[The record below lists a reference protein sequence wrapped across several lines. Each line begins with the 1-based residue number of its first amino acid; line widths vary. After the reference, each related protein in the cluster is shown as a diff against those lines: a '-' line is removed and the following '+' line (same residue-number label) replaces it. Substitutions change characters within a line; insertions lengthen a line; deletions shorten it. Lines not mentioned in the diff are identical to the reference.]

1 MTVDGSVQL
10 LDSLR
15 AVRQRW
21 RMIAFV
27 VAVSTGLALAL
38 SLFAD
43 KQYDA
48 TAQLLLRGEE
58 PINSILDPSG
68 SSRSSDPE
76 RDLNTE
82 VELIKIGPAAQVVQR
97 QLGLKRGTDRLLD
110 QIETDTSPTSSI
122 VRLRARYRDPVLAAL
137 IANAFA
143 EAYVDFRV
151 TSARERYRQAA
162 DLARR
167 QLLALSPVD
176 RRSLQGRDLEARQRE
191 LEIASALQTGGAELV
206 RRASIPTSA
215 SRPRPLLSGALGALL
230 GLVLGLGAAL
240 VLSLVDRRLREE
252 HEVEE
257 FFGLPVLAAIPRPA
271 RRGAKLDDPAQFEA
285 YGLLAANL
293 RLSGPGRSSS
303 VVMITSPG
311 PGDGKTSV
319 VLGVARAYAR
329 LGLSVVAIEAD
340 VRRPAFA
347 RYADVSG
354 SRGLTGVLA
363 GGAVAREL
371 IWLDP
376 ATLRQVDVDVWL
388 DPATLRPVDVDGGE
402 GGAIGL
408 LSVGAQ
414 PDNPPRMLSD
424 PGMSAVVDA
433 ARTLADVVI
442 VDTAPVGTVNDAT
455 MLVPL
460 VDGVVVVA
468 RLNQTTKDA
477 ARRAKRTLGN
487 LGADMLGVVVTDA
500 GVRESHAYYTAGP
513 AAGAPPAGRS
523 RSGVQGG
530 VD

>member
-1 MTVDGSVQL
+1 MTADGSVQL

-21 RMIAFV
+21 RLIALT

-38 SLFAD
+38 SLTAA

-48 TAQLLLRGEE
+48 TCQLLLRGEE
-58 PINSILDPSG
+58 PINSILDPSA

-82 VELIKIGPAAQVVQR
+82 VELIKLGPAAQVVQR
-97 QLGLKRGTDRLLD
+97 QLGLKRDPDHLLD
-110 QIETDTSPTSSI
+110 QIKTDTSSTSSI
-122 VRLRARYRDPVLAAL
+122 VALRARDRDPVMAAR

-143 EAYVDFRV
+143 EAYVEFRV
-151 TSARERYRQAA
+151 SSARERYRQAA

-167 QLLALSPVD
+167 QLLELSEAD
-176 RRSLQGRDLEARQRE
+176 RDSVQGRDLQARQRE
-191 LEIASALQTGGAELV
+191 LQIASALQTGGAELV
-206 RRASIPTSA
+206 RRASVPTSA
-215 SRPRPLLSGALGALL
+215 SRPRPRLSAAVGGLL
-230 GLVLGLGAAL
+230 GLVLGVGGAL
-240 VLSLVDRRLREE
+240 VLSLVDRRFRDE

-257 FFGLPVLAAIPRPA
+257 FFGLPVLAAIPRRA
-271 RRGAKLDDPAQFEA
+271 RRGAEIDDPAQREA

-293 RLSGPGRSSS
+293 RLTGTGRASS
-303 VVMITSPG
+303 VVMVTSPG

-319 VLGVARAYAR
+319 TLGVARAYAR

-340 VRRPAFA
+340 VRRPAFS

-354 SRGLTGVLA
+354 SEGLTGVLA
-363 GGAVAREL
+363 GGAVAHEL

-376 ATLRQVDVDVWL
+376 ETLRLID
-388 DPATLRPVDVDGGE
+388 ADGGE

-408 LSVGAQ
+408 LPVGAL

-424 PGMSAVVDA
+424 PGMSIVVDA
-433 ARTLADVVI
+433 ARTLADVVV

-455 MLVPL
+455 MLAPL
-460 VDGVVVVA
+460 VDAVA
-468 RLNQTTKDA
+468 IVSRLNQTTKDA

-487 LGADMLGVVVTDA
+487 LGADVLGVVVTDA
-500 GVRESHAYYTAGP
+500 GAGERHDYYAAAP
-513 AAGAPPAGRS
+513 ATGEQPAGRS

-530 VD
+530 ID

>member
-1 MTVDGSVQL
+1 MTADGSVQL

-21 RMIAFV
+21 RMIALV
-27 VAVSTGLALAL
+27 VAVSTGLALVL
-38 SLFAD
+38 SLSAD

-48 TAQLLLRGEE
+48 TAHLLLRGEE

-82 VELIKIGPAAQVVQR
+82 VELIKIGPAARVVQR
-97 QLGLKRGTDRLLD
+97 QLGLKRDTDRLLD

-122 VRLRARYRDPVLAAL
+122 VRLRARDRDPVLAAR

-206 RRASIPTSA
+206 RRASVPTSA
-215 SRPRPLLSGALGALL
+215 SRPRPELSAALGALL
-230 GLVLGLGAAL
+230 GLVLGVGAAL

-271 RRGAKLDDPAQFEA
+271 RRGAKLDDPAQVEA

-319 VLGVARAYAR
+319 ALGVARAYAR

-376 ATLRQVDVDVWL
+376 ATLRQVDVD
-388 DPATLRPVDVDGGE
+388 DGE

-408 LSVGAQ
+408 LPVGAL

-424 PGMSAVVDA
+424 PGMAVVVDA
-433 ARTLADVVI
+433 ARTLADIVI

-460 VDGVVVVA
+460 VDGVAVVA

-487 LGADMLGVVVTDA
+487 LGADVLGVVVTDA

-513 AAGAPPAGRS
+513 ASGAPPTGRS